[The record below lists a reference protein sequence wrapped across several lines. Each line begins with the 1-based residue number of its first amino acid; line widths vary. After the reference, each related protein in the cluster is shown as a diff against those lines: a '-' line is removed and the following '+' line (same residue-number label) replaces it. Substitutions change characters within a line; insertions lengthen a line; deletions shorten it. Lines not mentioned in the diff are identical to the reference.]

1 MQARLRRWIGKTVMT
16 SPAPDVSEIMVASSK
31 GGRGVA
37 VPPPRNKKPPGKN
50 LPAGAVAMSN
60 LDPYWKVVSAK
71 DVTQPLAIDYSLAF
85 HCLQEARREL
95 HHARS
100 GLPNLTVGER
110 ARLVAYYEGNLAR
123 ATLWV
128 ARASGVEVIAPI
140 PLPRAP

>member
-1 MQARLRRWIGKTVMT
+1 MT
-16 SPAPDVSEIMVASSK
+16 SAAPDVPEITVASSK

-37 VPPPRNKKPPGKN
+37 APPPRNKKPPGKN
-50 LPAGAVAMSN
+50 LQTGAAVRPI
-60 LDPYWKVVSAK
+60 LDPYWKAALPK
-71 DVTQPLAIDYSLAF
+71 EFLQPVAIDYSLAF

-100 GLPNLTVGER
+100 GLPNLSVGDR

-128 ARASGVEVIAPI
+128 ARASGADAIAPA
-140 PLPRAP
+140 LPPHSP